1 MSRQDEIG
9 QREELRI
16 RRRSIEA
23 EVSNTRDAIR
33 DVLPLTADAA
43 DINSEYVVR
52 LAIKLN
58 ERVQELRGVNKKIA
72 ILEREFG
79 EWHGLGA

>member
-1 MSRQDEIG
+1 M
-9 QREELRI
+9 
-16 RRRSIEA
+16 
-23 EVSNTRDAIR
+23 
-33 DVLPLTADAA
+33 LPLTADAA
-43 DINSEYVVR
+43 DIDSEYVVR